1 MNRRLEGTVA
11 LVTGASSGIG
21 HATALELAREGA
33 SVAGELV
40 GRREERLTD
49 LAAEITGAGGKALVV
64 PADITTAQAAA
75 EAVERTVEGLGR
87 LDTLVNN
94 AGLMLLGPAPSA
106 DLNDWRRMIDINLMG
121 LMYTAHAAVPHLVKA
136 AAEEPRQV
144 ADIVNI
150 GSLAGRNAYAMS
162 AVYSATKFGV
172 GAFSE
177 ALRQGTGTPARP
189 RVRSRA
195 GQRSTPNW
203 CATTPTSSSSTSSP
217 PWATSSGC
225 RPGHRRHRRLHRH
238 PPGTWPSPSCSY
250 APPSRPERPSR
261 GQLRSTHGVVMAMRR
276 ILAVAT
282 NQATYGTDP
291 HRTGLWI
298 GELVHFHAGVR
309 QAGFEVA
316 PQGRASSGSSA
327 SAVAGCPAGQFVHR
341 PDVTGIVLGPGPS
354 VRWDVHSEA
363 VALSSSGQRA
373 SMARAAAV
381 QSGHSS
387 R

>member
-33 SVAGELV
+33 SVALV
-40 GRREERLTD
+40 GRREDRLTD

-64 PADITTAQAAA
+64 PADIATAQAAA

-177 ALRQGTGTPARP
+177 ALRQELARQHVRVSVIEPGSVDTELRTHNPDVIQQHIVAALGDIERLQSQDIADTVGYIVTRP
-189 RVRSRA
+189 RHV
-195 GQRSTPNW
+195 
-203 CATTPTSSSSTSSP
+203 
-217 PWATSSGC
+217 
-225 RPGHRRHRRLHRH
+225 
-238 PPGTWPSPSCSY
+238 
-250 APPSRPERPSR
+250 
-261 GQLRSTHGVVMAMRR
+261 
-276 ILAVAT
+276 AVAELLVRPT
-282 NQATYGTDP
+282 EQA
-291 HRTGLWI
+291 
-298 GELVHFHAGVR
+298 
-309 QAGFEVA
+309 
-316 PQGRASSGSSA
+316 
-327 SAVAGCPAGQFVHR
+327 
-341 PDVTGIVLGPGPS
+341 
-354 VRWDVHSEA
+354 
-363 VALSSSGQRA
+363 
-373 SMARAAAV
+373 
-381 QSGHSS
+381 
-387 R
+387 

>member
-33 SVAGELV
+33 SVALV
-40 GRREERLTD
+40 GRREDRLTD

-106 DLNDWRRMIDINLMG
+106 DLNDWQRMIDINLMG

-177 ALRQGTGTPARP
+177 ALRQELARQHVRVSVIEPGSVDTELRTHNPDVIQQHIVAALGDIERLQSQDIADTVGYIVTRP
-189 RVRSRA
+189 RHV
-195 GQRSTPNW
+195 
-203 CATTPTSSSSTSSP
+203 
-217 PWATSSGC
+217 
-225 RPGHRRHRRLHRH
+225 
-238 PPGTWPSPSCSY
+238 
-250 APPSRPERPSR
+250 
-261 GQLRSTHGVVMAMRR
+261 
-276 ILAVAT
+276 AVAELLVRPT
-282 NQATYGTDP
+282 EQA
-291 HRTGLWI
+291 
-298 GELVHFHAGVR
+298 
-309 QAGFEVA
+309 
-316 PQGRASSGSSA
+316 
-327 SAVAGCPAGQFVHR
+327 
-341 PDVTGIVLGPGPS
+341 
-354 VRWDVHSEA
+354 
-363 VALSSSGQRA
+363 
-373 SMARAAAV
+373 
-381 QSGHSS
+381 
-387 R
+387 

>member
-33 SVAGELV
+33 SVALV
-40 GRREERLTD
+40 GRREDRLTD
-49 LAAEITGAGGKALVV
+49 LSAEITGAGGKALVV

-177 ALRQGTGTPARP
+177 ALRQELARQHVRVSVIEPGSVDTELRTHNPDVIQQHIVAALGDIERLQSQDIADTVGYIVTRP
-189 RVRSRA
+189 RHV
-195 GQRSTPNW
+195 
-203 CATTPTSSSSTSSP
+203 
-217 PWATSSGC
+217 
-225 RPGHRRHRRLHRH
+225 
-238 PPGTWPSPSCSY
+238 
-250 APPSRPERPSR
+250 
-261 GQLRSTHGVVMAMRR
+261 
-276 ILAVAT
+276 AVAELLVRPT
-282 NQATYGTDP
+282 EQA
-291 HRTGLWI
+291 
-298 GELVHFHAGVR
+298 
-309 QAGFEVA
+309 
-316 PQGRASSGSSA
+316 
-327 SAVAGCPAGQFVHR
+327 
-341 PDVTGIVLGPGPS
+341 
-354 VRWDVHSEA
+354 
-363 VALSSSGQRA
+363 
-373 SMARAAAV
+373 
-381 QSGHSS
+381 
-387 R
+387 

>member
-33 SVAGELV
+33 SVALV
-40 GRREERLTD
+40 GRREDRLTD

-121 LMYTAHAAVPHLVKA
+121 LLYTAHAAVPHLVKA

-177 ALRQGTGTPARP
+177 ALRQELARQHVRVSVIEPGSVDTELRTHNPDVIQQHIVAALGDIERLQSQDIADTVGYIVTRP
-189 RVRSRA
+189 RHV
-195 GQRSTPNW
+195 
-203 CATTPTSSSSTSSP
+203 
-217 PWATSSGC
+217 
-225 RPGHRRHRRLHRH
+225 
-238 PPGTWPSPSCSY
+238 
-250 APPSRPERPSR
+250 
-261 GQLRSTHGVVMAMRR
+261 
-276 ILAVAT
+276 AVAELLVRPT
-282 NQATYGTDP
+282 EQA
-291 HRTGLWI
+291 
-298 GELVHFHAGVR
+298 
-309 QAGFEVA
+309 
-316 PQGRASSGSSA
+316 
-327 SAVAGCPAGQFVHR
+327 
-341 PDVTGIVLGPGPS
+341 
-354 VRWDVHSEA
+354 
-363 VALSSSGQRA
+363 
-373 SMARAAAV
+373 
-381 QSGHSS
+381 
-387 R
+387 

>member
-33 SVAGELV
+33 SVALV
-40 GRREERLTD
+40 GRREDRLTD
-49 LAAEITGAGGKALVV
+49 LAAEISDAGGKALVV

-75 EAVERTVEGLGR
+75 EAVERTVENLGR

-177 ALRQGTGTPARP
+177 ALRQELARQHVRVSVIEPGSVDTELRTHNPAVIQQHIVAALGDIERLQSQDIADTVGYIVTRP
-189 RVRSRA
+189 RHV
-195 GQRSTPNW
+195 
-203 CATTPTSSSSTSSP
+203 
-217 PWATSSGC
+217 
-225 RPGHRRHRRLHRH
+225 
-238 PPGTWPSPSCSY
+238 
-250 APPSRPERPSR
+250 
-261 GQLRSTHGVVMAMRR
+261 
-276 ILAVAT
+276 AVAELLVRPT
-282 NQATYGTDP
+282 EQA
-291 HRTGLWI
+291 
-298 GELVHFHAGVR
+298 
-309 QAGFEVA
+309 
-316 PQGRASSGSSA
+316 
-327 SAVAGCPAGQFVHR
+327 
-341 PDVTGIVLGPGPS
+341 
-354 VRWDVHSEA
+354 
-363 VALSSSGQRA
+363 
-373 SMARAAAV
+373 
-381 QSGHSS
+381 
-387 R
+387 

>member
-33 SVAGELV
+33 SVALV
-40 GRREERLTD
+40 GRREDRLTD
-49 LAAEITGAGGKALVV
+49 LAAEITGAGGKGLVV

-177 ALRQGTGTPARP
+177 ALRQELARQHVRVSVIEPGSVDTELRTHNPDVIQQHIVAALGDIERLQSQDIADTVGYIVTRP
-189 RVRSRA
+189 RHV
-195 GQRSTPNW
+195 
-203 CATTPTSSSSTSSP
+203 
-217 PWATSSGC
+217 
-225 RPGHRRHRRLHRH
+225 
-238 PPGTWPSPSCSY
+238 
-250 APPSRPERPSR
+250 
-261 GQLRSTHGVVMAMRR
+261 
-276 ILAVAT
+276 AVAELLVRPT
-282 NQATYGTDP
+282 EQA
-291 HRTGLWI
+291 
-298 GELVHFHAGVR
+298 
-309 QAGFEVA
+309 
-316 PQGRASSGSSA
+316 
-327 SAVAGCPAGQFVHR
+327 
-341 PDVTGIVLGPGPS
+341 
-354 VRWDVHSEA
+354 
-363 VALSSSGQRA
+363 
-373 SMARAAAV
+373 
-381 QSGHSS
+381 
-387 R
+387 

>member
-33 SVAGELV
+33 SVALV
-40 GRREERLTD
+40 GRREDRLTD

-75 EAVERTVEGLGR
+75 AAVERTVEGLGR

-121 LMYTAHAAVPHLVKA
+121 LLYTAHAAVPHLVKA

-177 ALRQGTGTPARP
+177 ALRQELARQHVRVSVIEPGSVDTELRTHNPDVIQQHIVAALGDIERLQSQDIADTVGYIVTRP
-189 RVRSRA
+189 RHV
-195 GQRSTPNW
+195 
-203 CATTPTSSSSTSSP
+203 
-217 PWATSSGC
+217 
-225 RPGHRRHRRLHRH
+225 
-238 PPGTWPSPSCSY
+238 
-250 APPSRPERPSR
+250 
-261 GQLRSTHGVVMAMRR
+261 
-276 ILAVAT
+276 AVAELLVRPT
-282 NQATYGTDP
+282 EQA
-291 HRTGLWI
+291 
-298 GELVHFHAGVR
+298 
-309 QAGFEVA
+309 
-316 PQGRASSGSSA
+316 
-327 SAVAGCPAGQFVHR
+327 
-341 PDVTGIVLGPGPS
+341 
-354 VRWDVHSEA
+354 
-363 VALSSSGQRA
+363 
-373 SMARAAAV
+373 
-381 QSGHSS
+381 
-387 R
+387 

>member
-33 SVAGELV
+33 SVALV
-40 GRREERLTD
+40 GRREDRLTD
-49 LAAEITGAGGKALVV
+49 LAAEITGAGGRALVL

-136 AAEEPRQV
+136 AADEPRQV

-177 ALRQGTGTPARP
+177 ALRQELARQHVRVSVIEPGSVDTELRTHNPAVIQQHIVAALGDIERLQSQDIADTVGYIVTRP
-189 RVRSRA
+189 RHV
-195 GQRSTPNW
+195 
-203 CATTPTSSSSTSSP
+203 
-217 PWATSSGC
+217 
-225 RPGHRRHRRLHRH
+225 
-238 PPGTWPSPSCSY
+238 
-250 APPSRPERPSR
+250 
-261 GQLRSTHGVVMAMRR
+261 
-276 ILAVAT
+276 AVAELLVRPT
-282 NQATYGTDP
+282 EQA
-291 HRTGLWI
+291 
-298 GELVHFHAGVR
+298 
-309 QAGFEVA
+309 
-316 PQGRASSGSSA
+316 
-327 SAVAGCPAGQFVHR
+327 
-341 PDVTGIVLGPGPS
+341 
-354 VRWDVHSEA
+354 
-363 VALSSSGQRA
+363 
-373 SMARAAAV
+373 
-381 QSGHSS
+381 
-387 R
+387 

>member
-1 MNRRLEGTVA
+1 MNRRLEGTAA

-33 SVAGELV
+33 SVALV
-40 GRREERLTD
+40 GRREDRLTD

-136 AAEEPRQV
+136 ADEEPRQV

-177 ALRQGTGTPARP
+177 ALRQELARQHVRVSVIEPGSVDTELRTHNPDVIQQHIVAALGDIERLQSQDIADTVGYIVTRP
-189 RVRSRA
+189 RHV
-195 GQRSTPNW
+195 
-203 CATTPTSSSSTSSP
+203 
-217 PWATSSGC
+217 
-225 RPGHRRHRRLHRH
+225 
-238 PPGTWPSPSCSY
+238 
-250 APPSRPERPSR
+250 
-261 GQLRSTHGVVMAMRR
+261 
-276 ILAVAT
+276 AVAELLVRPT
-282 NQATYGTDP
+282 EQA
-291 HRTGLWI
+291 
-298 GELVHFHAGVR
+298 
-309 QAGFEVA
+309 
-316 PQGRASSGSSA
+316 
-327 SAVAGCPAGQFVHR
+327 
-341 PDVTGIVLGPGPS
+341 
-354 VRWDVHSEA
+354 
-363 VALSSSGQRA
+363 
-373 SMARAAAV
+373 
-381 QSGHSS
+381 
-387 R
+387 

>member
-33 SVAGELV
+33 SVALV
-40 GRREERLTD
+40 GRREDRLTD
-49 LAAEITGAGGKALVV
+49 LAAEISSAGGKALVV
-64 PADITTAQAAA
+64 PADITTAEAAT
-75 EAVERTVEGLGR
+75 EAVERTVENLGR

-177 ALRQGTGTPARP
+177 ALRQELARQHVRVSVIEPGSVDTELRTHNPDVIQQHIVAALGDIERLQSQDIADTVGYIVTRP
-189 RVRSRA
+189 RHV
-195 GQRSTPNW
+195 
-203 CATTPTSSSSTSSP
+203 
-217 PWATSSGC
+217 
-225 RPGHRRHRRLHRH
+225 
-238 PPGTWPSPSCSY
+238 
-250 APPSRPERPSR
+250 
-261 GQLRSTHGVVMAMRR
+261 
-276 ILAVAT
+276 AVAELLVRPT
-282 NQATYGTDP
+282 EQA
-291 HRTGLWI
+291 
-298 GELVHFHAGVR
+298 
-309 QAGFEVA
+309 
-316 PQGRASSGSSA
+316 
-327 SAVAGCPAGQFVHR
+327 
-341 PDVTGIVLGPGPS
+341 
-354 VRWDVHSEA
+354 
-363 VALSSSGQRA
+363 
-373 SMARAAAV
+373 
-381 QSGHSS
+381 
-387 R
+387 